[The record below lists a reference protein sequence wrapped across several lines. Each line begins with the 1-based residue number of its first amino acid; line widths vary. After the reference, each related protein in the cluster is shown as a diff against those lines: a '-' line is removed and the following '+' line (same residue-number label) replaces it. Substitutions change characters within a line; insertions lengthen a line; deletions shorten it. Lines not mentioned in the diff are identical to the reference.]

1 MITKAAVKIAPYRI
15 RGRLQLSTRSAS
27 RRANRAAGAPSKV
40 MAEGYSHIEQLLRL
54 QIAVDESGFGV
65 MPPTVIIKV
74 GGAIGMPQPPL
85 GPNIPILRETA

>member
-1 MITKAAVKIAPYRI
+1 LMYR
-15 RGRLQLSTRSAS
+15 GL
-27 RRANRAAGAPSKV
+27 V
-40 MAEGYSHIEQLLRL
+40 
-54 QIAVDESGFGV
+54 V

>member
-1 MITKAAVKIAPYRI
+1 VKIAPYRI

-27 RRANRAAGAPSKV
+27 RRANRAAGAPSTKV
-40 MAEGYSHIEQLLRL
+40 MVEGYSHIEHLLRL